1 MPSYEVVGPATNL
14 RVEGDNWLSALG
26 ASLEYFGLD
35 SGAVARLSLDVRP
48 DGTVKVFDPVSA
60 RGFELRPAEVLAPA
74 AIDMSKVARPAV
86 LELDEASLHE
96 LSVEQ
101 SVEQSIDEEA
111 PVAPPPSLAMPGQ
124 SLVDD
129 SAPPPPAPVEQ
140 KLLRKE
146 HSPTLPP
153 VAASPEDD
161 RPEDLAEQLFELSF
175 DIMVADSI
183 PDACRLALQQLSGLV
198 SSEAGAVLYSD
209 INSVGLSFMAAFG
222 PASEQLVGKTISFET
237 GVAGFCHQH
246 GVGLVLQDTTRDE
259 RHDKSVDKAVGFQT
273 RSLLAAPIISPGGHT
288 YGCLEL
294 LNSPTRFS
302 DWHLEAA
309 QGIASALGD
318 FVNRHEGL

>member
-1 MPSYEVVGPATNL
+1 MPSYEVVGSTTNL

-48 DGTVKVFDPVSA
+48 DGIVAVLDPVSGK
-60 RGFELRPAEVLAPA
+60 GFELRPAEVLAPA
-74 AIDMSKVARPAV
+74 AIDMNAVARPAV
-86 LELDEASLHE
+86 LELDEASL
-96 LSVEQ
+96 S
-101 SVEQSIDEEA
+101 EA
-111 PVAPPPSLAMPGQ
+111 LVDAPPPVAAPPPGLVMPGQ

-129 SAPPPPAPVEQ
+129 APPPPPPEPR
-140 KLLRKE
+140 LLRAE

-153 VAASPEDD
+153 IAATPDDD
-161 RPEDLAEQLFELSF
+161 RPEDLAEMLFDLSF
-175 DIMVADSI
+175 DIMVAESI
-183 PDACRLALQQLSGLV
+183 PDACRLALRQLHELV

-209 INSVGLSFMAAFG
+209 INSVGLSFMSAFG

-246 GVGLVLQDTTRDE
+246 GVGLVLQDTTRDA
-259 RHDKSVDKAVGFQT
+259 RHDKSVDQAVGFQT

-294 LNSPTRFS
+294 LNAPERFS

-318 FVNRHEGL
+318 FVNRHEGR